1 MSDNIRI
8 TKNLKKYIDLYKKI
22 YGEIISVKYMTDAEI
37 INAIVIEWSNYNPL
51 LKGIENDL

>member
-22 YGEIISVKYMTDAEI
+22 YGEIISVKYMTDSEI